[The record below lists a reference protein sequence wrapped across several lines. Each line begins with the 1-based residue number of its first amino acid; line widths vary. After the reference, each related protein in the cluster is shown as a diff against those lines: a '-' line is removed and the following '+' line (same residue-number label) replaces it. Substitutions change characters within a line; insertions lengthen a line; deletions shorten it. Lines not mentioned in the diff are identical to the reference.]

1 MELKTIVLIAG
12 IFFCSQVLAQSPTW
26 TIQPNICVAQQKGDE
41 CLLTFSIE
49 TQNFSTE
56 DFCLYLNGQLLSC
69 SQQASFQ
76 QQTSVSIKQNSLI
89 ELKNS
94 EQQTILSKTLR
105 IKYFERQSRR
115 RRIRPPW
122 SLF

>member
-1 MELKTIVLIAG
+1 MKTIVLIAG